1 MRIFLITAGVLVCI
15 SPWHAYATTLAA
27 AMDTASRQHPELRVS
42 EQRIEIAR
50 GQLTEQSSYA
60 YNPELSLEPQRRRLN
75 GGGTANDYYIGLS
88 QGIELAGKRGYRE
101 QSAQQALNAAYSE
114 NELTQQ
120 QLVIGAA
127 RAFVELFFSKQ
138 VFNLRSKQRLM
149 LGQLSQGIHRQ
160 METGEVNQLDLNLAR
175 AAFASALSAE
185 MKAKNSFTLSQ
196 AQYQMA
202 IGESGGEELVDPEL
216 PQLLVDWKPPEHPFD
231 IALQSRPDFAALRSR
246 LAQSGAERDLARAER
261 LPDPTLTV
269 MAGREA
275 GEHIVKVG
283 LSFPIPLLNSHK
295 GAYRSA
301 MAQVS
306 QAETGLEWSEKKLR
320 LEVQAAL
327 YNHDSAMQTVTSAY
341 QTEAPRIS
349 PDSIKLAQTAFNAGE
364 INLEELVI
372 HINQALEAQLTTI
385 GIMKQG
391 WLARIRLA
399 EVFGHPEYIL
409 EGTQK

>member
-1 MRIFLITAGVLVCI
+1 MRIRLITVGMLLCMPA
-15 SPWHAYATTLAA
+15 WQAEATTLQE
-27 AMDTASRQHPELRVS
+27 AMDAASGQHPELRIS
-42 EQRIEIAR
+42 EQSVEIAR

-88 QGIELAGKRGYRE
+88 QGIELGGKRGYRE

-120 QLVIGAA
+120 QLGIGAA

-138 VFNLRSKQRLM
+138 VFNLRSRQRVM
-149 LGQLSQGIHRQ
+149 LGQLSQAIHRQ
-160 METGEVNQLDLNLAR
+160 MEAGEVNQLDLNLAR
-175 AAFASALSAE
+175 AAFTSALSAE
-185 MKAKNSFTLSQ
+185 MGAKNSFTLGQ

-202 IGESGGEELVDPEL
+202 IGEPGGEEPADPEL
-216 PQLLVDWKPPEHPFD
+216 PRLLVDWKLPENPFD
-231 IALQSRPDFAALRSR
+231 IALQSRPDLAALRSR
-246 LAQSGAERDLARAER
+246 LAQSGARSDLASAGRI
-261 LPDPTLTV
+261 PDPTLTV
-269 MAGREA
+269 VAGREA
-275 GEHIVKVG
+275 GENIVKVG

-301 MAQVS
+301 LAQAS
-306 QAETGLEWSEKKLR
+306 QAETRLEWSEKKLR

-327 YNHDSAMQTVTSAY
+327 YNHKSAMQAVTSAY
-341 QTEAPRIS
+341 QTEGPRIS
-349 PDSIKLAQTAFNAGE
+349 PDSIRLAQTAFNAGE
-364 INLEELVI
+364 MDLEELVI
-372 HINQALEAQLTTI
+372 HINQALEAQLTTMS
-385 GIMKQG
+385 IMKQG

-399 EVFGHPEYIL
+399 EVLGHPEYIL